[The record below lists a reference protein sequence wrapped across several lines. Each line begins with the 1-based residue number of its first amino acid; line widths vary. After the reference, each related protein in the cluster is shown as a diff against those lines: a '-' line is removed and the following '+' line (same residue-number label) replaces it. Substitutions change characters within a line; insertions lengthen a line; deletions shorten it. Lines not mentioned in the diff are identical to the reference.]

1 MPIKR
6 SFDPSVKADPATGLY
21 DTKTL
26 AEGLGVAPSTVRSLQ
41 GRGQV
46 PAPTSMIGRRSVW
59 SQEDVFVFYNI
70 SDAERYGKTF
80 NLVPINPKLPKVVDL
95 FSGCGGLSLGFQK
108 AGFEVLSGYDNWPCA
123 VDTYRANMGHDA
135 YLLDLGDVGL
145 SIETLEE
152 HLSGQET
159 MPAIIGGP
167 PCQDFSSAG
176 KRQEG
181 ARADLTEKYAQIV
194 AHFNPPFFVMENVA
208 RAQHAAAFKSA
219 LSIMESVGYKI
230 HYQVID
236 SSRVGVP
243 QIRKRLITFGSK
255 SQELADSVAEA
266 LVENQSEQQMTIR
279 QYFEDVLK
287 RPLDVDYYYRH
298 PRSYARRGIFSIDE
312 PSPTIRGVNRPIPSG
327 YPGHKGDAGPIELAR
342 PLTTEERALIQ
353 TFPETFTWVGAR
365 TNIEQMVG
373 NAVPVELGTYIATQ
387 IAQSLTDKQVK

>member
-1 MPIKR
+1 MPSKR

-26 AEGLGVAPSTVRSLQ
+26 AEGLGVAPSTVRTLQ

-46 PAPTSMIGRRSVW
+46 PAPTSTIGGRSVW
-59 SQEDVFVFYNI
+59 SQEDIFAFYNI
-70 SDAERYGKTF
+70 SDGQRNG
-80 NLVPINPKLPKVVDL
+80 NSSDLIPVNPNLPKVVDL

-123 VDTYRANMGHDA
+123 IDTYRANMGHDA
-135 YLLDLGDVGL
+135 HLLDLGDVSL
-145 SIETLEE
+145 SIKTLEE
-152 HLSGQET
+152 HLSGREPI
-159 MPAIIGGP
+159 PAIIGGP

-194 AHFNPPFFVMENVA
+194 SHFNPPFFVMENVA
-208 RAQHAAAFKSA
+208 RAQHAAAFESA
-219 LSIMESVGYKI
+219 LSIMEAAGYTI
-230 HYQVID
+230 RYQVID

-255 SQELADSVAEA
+255 FQELADCVADA
-266 LVENQSEQQMTIR
+266 LLENQSDQQMTIR
-279 QYFEDVLK
+279 QYFEEVLDH
-287 RPLDVDYYYRH
+287 PLDVDYYYRH
-298 PRSYARRGIFSIDE
+298 PRSYARRGVFSIDE

-327 YPGHKGDAGPIELAR
+327 YPGHRGDAGPIEAAR

-353 TFPETFTWVGAR
+353 TFPESFTWVGSR
-365 TNIEQMVG
+365 TNIEQMIG

-387 IAQSLTDKQVK
+387 IAKSLQSVVAL